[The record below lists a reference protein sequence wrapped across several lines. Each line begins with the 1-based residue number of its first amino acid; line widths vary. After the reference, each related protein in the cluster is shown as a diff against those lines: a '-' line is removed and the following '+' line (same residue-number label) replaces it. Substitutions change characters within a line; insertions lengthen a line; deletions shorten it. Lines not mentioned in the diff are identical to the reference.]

1 MAGATEHVIQAQ
13 GLVKV
18 FRGGGLLRARTET
31 RALDRVDIAL
41 KQGEIAALIG
51 ESGSGKTTLGKVLLR
66 LTPLDEGS
74 LEFNGADLLAAG
86 RTELR
91 GLRREFQMVFQNQ
104 AANLHPKMTVWQM
117 LDESLRLHRPELDA
131 EGRKAQ
137 SRELLE
143 QVGLIDRGD
152 QRPASL
158 SGGERRRVGLARILA
173 TRPRLIVADEPTSGL
188 DAAIKQQ
195 MIHLLE
201 ALKAPETTYL
211 LISHDLGLVRRIS
224 ERVMVMLQGR
234 IIEDVPGALLGKAEF
249 HHPYTHRLIQ
259 ASDLL
264 DEGGRAR
271 RVVSTG
277 FDLEARAK
285 SGVEVKGCVYASD
298 CPLAAQLG
306 IVEKCQGSRPPMVQV
321 GPAHQVAC
329 FGHAG
334 VSSDG

>member
-1 MAGATEHVIQAQ
+1 MNGAHPNVIEARD
-13 GLVKV
+13 LVKIY
-18 FRGGGLLRARTET
+18 RGGGVLRAASET
-31 RALDRVDIAL
+31 RALDHVDVSL
-41 KQGEIAALIG
+41 KRGEIAALIG

-66 LTPLDEGS
+66 LTPVDEGAI
-74 LEFNGADLLAAG
+74 EFNGADLRAAD
-86 RTELR
+86 RRQLR
-91 GLRREFQMVFQNQ
+91 ALRREFQMVFQNQ

-117 LDESLRLHRPELDA
+117 MDESLRLHRPELDA

-137 SRELLE
+137 ARILLD
-143 QVGLIDRGD
+143 QVGLVDRGD

-173 TRPRLIVADEPTSGL
+173 TKPRLIVADEPTSGL

-201 ALKAPETTYL
+201 ALKDPDTTYL

-234 IIEDVPGALLGKAEF
+234 IIEDVPGAELGKAQF

-271 RVVSTG
+271 RGVSTG
-277 FDLEARAK
+277 FDLEARAR
-285 SGVEVKGCVYASD
+285 SGEAAQGCVYAAD
-298 CPLAAQLG
+298 CQLAARLG
-306 IVEKCQGSRPPMVQV
+306 IVERCRGARPPLREVA
-321 GPAHQVAC
+321 PDHRVAC
-329 FGHAG
+329 FGHEAT
-334 VSSDG
+334 